1 MMKLSA
7 GVAMA
12 IALAGC
18 VTSSVDANRKLWQGS
33 IEERAAHARVPLS
46 ADATDAPE
54 VEARLEARGV
64 AILAQEVLGRPVVPA
79 KTETTSNRC
88 LFSYGEKRTQRAAKE
103 AREVRSARSMNGA
116 EASTRERI
124 AQAARAEAQARAG
137 EHVFGNF
144 YGGQS
149 DGSDDG
155 LVPTSLRETQFVKK
169 VTSALVEASGAGE
182 VQHPVSL
189 SRREIVDFGRQAFR
203 LSSDQEEA
211 GRSTVGRLLRMYL
224 SAYLQGKFVDRSGR
238 LYAKPEIVNTIG
250 GDAPTIEIGT
260 DVAAA
265 FTGVAMEALTDA
277 AFGTPVLK
285 KGDQYFTESNRIP
298 TFAALFGVVEAIQE
312 DGTRRGVTELELSLI
327 RYVSDLA
334 GTKSR
339 ILSDLVFG
347 LLREGE
353 VQLVVGAHFSFG
365 DHDTLRVLLDT
376 LFDVASRKITSHL
389 AYKGLSEF
397 TYEEA
402 NGRIHASGASDTPL
416 GRVIALLLQEQALL
430 AELLPAGAE

>member
-1 MMKLSA
+1 VATPVIDLPVHLASTRPNLDPYGQLLRMLMPRALGIGFYDSA
-7 GVAMA
+7 GVPLW
-12 IALAGC
+12 IADGYDGPDPSPLVQEAL
-18 VTSSVDANRKLWQGS
+18 TNAPP
-33 IEERAAHARVPLS
+33 ATTAR
-46 ADATDAPE
+46 
-54 VEARLEARGV
+54 
-64 AILAQEVLGRPVVPA
+64 I
-79 KTETTSNRC
+79 
-88 LFSYGEKRTQRAAKE
+88 
-103 AREVRSARSMNGA
+103 
-116 EASTRERI
+116 
-124 AQAARAEAQARAG
+124 
-137 EHVFGNF
+137 
-144 YGGQS
+144 
-149 DGSDDG
+149 DD
-155 LVPTSLRETQFVKK
+155 
-169 VTSALVEASGAGE
+169 
-182 VQHPVSL
+182 
-189 SRREIVDFGRQAFR
+189 
-203 LSSDQEEA
+203 
-211 GRSTVGRLLRMYL
+211 
-224 SAYLQGKFVDRSGR
+224 LQGKFVDRSGR

-397 TYEEA
+397 TYEEV